1 MMGYLLSHAARIYG
15 YGNGSIVSAAKT
27 ILHHAAR
34 IEQPFTMRDIAR
46 KGWTGINTE
55 TIQGALDL
63 LIDYGHVTATATTP
77 SVTGGRPTTF
87 FNFVSGE

>member
-1 MMGYLLSHAARIYG
+1 
-15 YGNGSIVSAAKT
+15 
-27 ILHHAAR
+27 
-34 IEQPFTMRDIAR
+34 MRDIAR